1 MTYLHILCV
10 FSQFFGCTLDQRT
23 RPWTTWLERLA
34 LTGIGDR
41 RKVELLHRF
50 CMILLPRRK
59 RCPDKKLQV
68 RRLREMSPLWEL
80 ELEVFSMHPVF
91 MITSTWELWCRAL
104 RMEPT
109 KHLSLLLE
117 CSETIPFNLNQLGG
131 IEDRWTEASRDL
143 VMASRV

>member
-10 FSQFFGCTLDQRT
+10 FSQFLSCTLDQRT

-41 RKVELLHRF
+41 RSTDFAWYSYPEGNDVQN
-50 CMILLPRRK
+50 
-59 RCPDKKLQV
+59 KKLQV

-91 MITSTWELWCRAL
+91 MITSTWELWCLAL

-117 CSETIPFNLNQLGG
+117 CSETMPFNLNQLGG